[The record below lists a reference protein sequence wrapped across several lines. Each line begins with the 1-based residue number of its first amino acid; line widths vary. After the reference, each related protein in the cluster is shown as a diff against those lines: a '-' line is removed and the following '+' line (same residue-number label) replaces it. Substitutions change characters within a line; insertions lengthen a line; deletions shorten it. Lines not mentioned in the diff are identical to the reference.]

1 MEYYEF
7 VETSVF
13 TREMKTLLSDDE
25 YKEFQTFLIENPE
38 AGDLIVGTG
47 GCRKVRWSRQG
58 TGKSSGVRAI
68 YYFYNP
74 SLLSIRLSCLYML
87 IIYPKS
93 EKDSLTA
100 AEKNQLKAVVAGFK
114 GEEG

>member
-68 YYFYNP
+68 YYSTTRQGAYTC
-74 SLLSIRLSCLYML
+74 LSSIQRVRR
-87 IIYPKS
+87 I
-93 EKDSLTA
+93 
-100 AEKNQLKAVVAGFK
+100 V
-114 GEEG
+114 